1 MDRGG
6 GNPDGWGITEIF
18 RGVTETFRDITET
31 FWGTTETFRGVTET
45 FRGATE
51 TFWGI
56 TETFG
61 LKSERQKLNIKG
73 VIVSTSWSHSIKF
86 AANATKGGAAAYKKE
101 LCMKHNDWI
110 PSREQDLA
118 ELCLKWDETMGN
130 TASYTQF
137 GWTQPEREAVQE
149 KLNNFMDARRAY
161 EDDKTA
167 AKRLIKDQTKEAAIA
182 AMREFA
188 NSSIR
193 YNPKMTDAN
202 RLPLGIHPKDTNPTP
217 QPVPHTVPEIETDSS
232 VIRQL
237 SFRLRDFGAKTW
249 AKPDHVHGME
259 LAWVI
264 AAARPADAS
273 EMPHLETATANPIV
287 LPFKDEQRG
296 SHVFYAARWI
306 NNTSQH
312 GPWSD
317 IESAFV
323 P

>member
-1 MDRGG
+1 M
-6 GNPDGWGITEIF
+6 
-18 RGVTETFRDITET
+18 
-31 FWGTTETFRGVTET
+31 
-45 FRGATE
+45 
-51 TFWGI
+51 
-56 TETFG
+56 
-61 LKSERQKLNIKG
+61 S
-73 VIVSTSWSHSIKF
+73 S
-86 AANATKGGAAAYKKE
+86 
-101 LCMKHNDWI
+101 DWI

-118 ELCLKWDETMGN
+118 ELCRIWDGILGN
-130 TASYTQF
+130 NANINRFAWVEAERDTAQGKVNAFLDS
-137 GWTQPEREAVQE
+137 
-149 KLNNFMDARRAY
+149 MDAY
-161 EDDKTA
+161 ERDKTA
-167 AKRLIKDQTKEAAIA
+167 VKRLAKDEAKEAAIA
-182 AMREFA
+182 AMRSFA

-193 YNPKMTDAN
+193 YNPKMTDAD
-202 RLPLGIHPKDTNPTP
+202 RLPLGLHPKDTNPTP
-217 QPVPHTVPEIETDSS
+217 QPIPHTVPEIETDSS